1 MFPPLLY
8 LILLFG
14 LLLCFPLGVFLLPVL
29 VLKERLYLQEQDAGK
44 GLYEQKAESILLTLL
59 YKVNALHTLARN
71 LMQLIAP
78 GAPETGA
85 GAAQTAAPAQTG
97 GAPNAVEELK
107 QYKSLLDAGVITE
120 EEFAAKKR
128 QLLGI

>member
-1 MFPPLLY
+1 MTNYSRSVQF
-8 LILLFG
+8 
-14 LLLCFPLGVFLLPVL
+14 LLCFPLGVFPLPVL
-29 VLKERLYLQEQDAGK
+29 VLKERLYLREQDTGK

-85 GAAQTAAPAQTG
+85 ASAAQTAAPAQTG